1 MIDRVVVLLQVKRKI
16 TLEDYIRMN
25 RGINDKKD
33 IPADYLTDIYDDIKQ
48 NKIEMTVPRLEK
60 ATSSTKQGS
69 FAPHVT
75 RTDQPRDICRCSA
88 ERKAAQ
94 GVVPHRDGPHGAD
107 GQGAHAVAESRESEL
122 HERQAH
128 GPRAPHVQGAC
139 PDER

>member
-60 ATSSTKQGS
+60 ATSSTK
-69 FAPHVT
+69 
-75 RTDQPRDICRCSA
+75 
-88 ERKAAQ
+88 
-94 GVVPHRDGPHGAD
+94 
-107 GQGAHAVAESRESEL
+107 
-122 HERQAH
+122 
-128 GPRAPHVQGAC
+128 
-139 PDER
+139 